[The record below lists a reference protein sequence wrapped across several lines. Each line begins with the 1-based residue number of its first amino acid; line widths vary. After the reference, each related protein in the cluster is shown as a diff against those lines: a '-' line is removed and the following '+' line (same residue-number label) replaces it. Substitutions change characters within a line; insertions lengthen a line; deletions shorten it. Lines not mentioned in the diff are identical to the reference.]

1 MNKKYTYNI
10 KEDKVE
16 QWKTYFYIPELKIGG
31 IEREGLIDALVQEVF
46 SLREHKNYK
55 YNTKEILDCINDI
68 ILDLHAIEENTIR
81 KIMEIKIRLDN
92 WKEKLEKETL

>member
-1 MNKKYTYNI
+1 MNKKYTYTIIENR
-10 KEDKVE
+10 VE
-16 QWKTYFYIPELKIGG
+16 QWETHFYIPELKIGG
-31 IEREGLIDALVQEVF
+31 TEREGLIDALVQEVF

-55 YNTKEILDCINDI
+55 YNTKELINYINDI

-92 WKEKLEKETL
+92 WKEKLEKEIL